1 MTALSLPSNPVNG
14 QKHIHAD
21 KVYIYNSSKGYWK
34 VAGSEAVSD
43 AAASLFTSQDTV
55 HSANIATLYTLVE
68 DSQGVTSYA
77 NTSLLPLS
85 GVSAGS
91 MAFVSGSNRLYI
103 SNGTGWYSISLVNTN
118 PNITSVQDAS
128 SGNSPFTLATDGTAT
143 VITITANDPEQVPLT
158 YNYSVTSGS
167 LTNGGGT
174 TATVTQSDNVF
185 TVTPST
191 TEAYAGTFELT
202 FTASDGVN
210 TSTNAN
216 SFTLSFITYVTN
228 SNYTTLLS
236 TPTAPNSTVYRYFK
250 FLPQE
255 MRSATPDAMQYSEF
269 ELTDG
274 TSYYS
279 PDSASQLYRADDTDG
294 DDYVA
299 SQRVAASIDGSTS
312 TKLFNGSWAT
322 KYYLYDMGS
331 SFNTVLTGWRY
342 KTGDDVDGRDPVSWT
357 LLGSTNNTDWV
368 ILDQRTQ
375 ETITT
380 TRQTATQDFLFNS
393 SNQIIQNHANS
404 NYPIAVNGDAHAGT
418 FSPYRSGGYS
428 TKFEPNSYFNILN
441 QPAIGSGDCSIE
453 CWVNVSTLSQ
463 WHGII
468 KRGGNN
474 QAGNFQFYV
483 RNDTEVY
490 LNWSGSSAGTA
501 ITTSGANIQ
510 PNTWYWLQVI
520 RSSGTV
526 NIYVNGVSKA
536 SFSDSSNISSTT
548 YYDIGGWTSYYS
560 DALIRDLR
568 VSTVARS
575 SSTGPS
581 DKLEVDSDTTFLTC
595 NLPYVTFSTPSAVNN
610 YVQYISGPVSTK
622 PFSPYDYLEYS
633 TTDHGGSVY
642 FDGSNDDLTITDHSA
657 FDLSTGNWT
666 VEFWWNPKSVN
677 TNEGPMSVGYGS
689 GSTPTGLKF
698 AWENDKLY
706 AFSMDGS
713 TLQTGLYHDAT
724 AASLVNRWNHVAAVY
739 NGTNTDLYLNG
750 VASGRAQ
757 STNFGENSSDD
768 VRIGSVRRLSSIH
781 YSECSISDVRI
792 VKGTAVYSGN
802 FTPPTGPLTTT
813 GGTYPSTTNV
823 NTSITAS
830 NTSLLIKG
838 IDASIIDKSQG
849 SNLKLEGSV
858 AGSTNQVRSGAWVN
872 TKTMKFDSVDDL
884 INLNGVLDL
893 SQACTWEAWVYFDN
907 HPDASGFMHMF
918 QSASYSSTDPPFGIR
933 FKTTGGMKINFVL
946 YTTSG
951 NHEVSSPNAISLD
964 TWYHLAFS
972 RTSSG
977 VYNVYIDGT
986 RYSTFT
992 ESATYQ
998 SAGDVMVIGNSGT
1011 GSTPARYL
1019 DGYMQDIRITQGLAR
1034 YTAADETS
1042 NIPSAPLEG

>member
-1 MTALSLPSNPVNG
+1 MAINFPDSPTNG
-14 QKHIHAD
+14 QQTSAGGNTWQ
-21 KVYIYNSSKGYWK
+21 YNSTKSVWEKTLTSGRSSVGTTTY
-34 VAGSEAVSD
+34 ATISD
-43 AAASLFTSQDTV
+43 
-55 HSANIATLYTLVE
+55 
-68 DSQGVTSYA
+68 
-77 NTSLLPLS
+77 LPIS
-85 GVSAGS
+85 GASAGQQ
-91 MAFVSGSNRLYI
+91 AFVTGSNRLYI
-103 SNGTGWYSISLVNTN
+103 SNGTGWYSIGLVNTN
-118 PNITSVQDAS
+118 PNITLVQDAS
-128 SGNSPFTLATDGTAT
+128 ANTTPFTLASDGTAT
-143 VITITANDPEQVPLT
+143 VITITASDPEQVPLT

-174 TATVTQSDNVF
+174 TATVTQADNVF

-202 FTASDGVN
+202 FTASDGIN
-210 TSTNAN
+210 TATNAN

-299 SQRVAASIDGSTS
+299 SQRVAASIDGSTG

-342 KTGDDVDGRDPVSWT
+342 KTGDDADSRDPVSWT

-380 TRQTATQDFLFNS
+380 SRQTATQDFLFNS

-404 NYPIAVNGDAHAGT
+404 NYPITVNDGAHAGT

-428 TKFEPNSYFNILN
+428 LKFNGTANHYIQVQSYPRTNLGTNDFTVECFVYPTISNSRICDLLPGSAGLFRLSTFTGGNLALDINKQGVGSFDIRTTGGNINYNAWNHVAVCRSGTSLKLYSNGSLIHTETGGDWDYGTGDAYPQIGRWNTTGDVLN
-441 QPAIGSGDCSIE
+441 GYISNFRVKNSAIYSGNTYTIPTEVFTADAGTNLLLGAGSLID
-453 CWVNVSTLSQ
+453 NVSPY
-463 WHGII
+463 GIAI
-468 KRGGNN
+468 LG
-474 QAGNFQFYV
+474 V
-483 RNDTEVY
+483 VTTE
-490 LNWSGSSAGTA
+490 
-501 ITTSGANIQ
+501 
-510 PNTWYWLQVI
+510 
-520 RSSGTV
+520 
-526 NIYVNGVSKA
+526 
-536 SFSDSSNISSTT
+536 
-548 YYDIGGWTSYYS
+548 
-560 DALIRDLR
+560 
-568 VSTVARS
+568 
-575 SSTGPS
+575 
-581 DKLEVDSDTTFLTC
+581 
-595 NLPYVTFSTPSAVNN
+595 
-610 YVQYISGPVSTK
+610 

-633 TTDHGGSVY
+633 ATDHGGSVY

-768 VRIGSVRRLSSIH
+768 VRIGSVRRLSAIH

-813 GGTYPSTTNV
+813 GGTYASTTNV

-838 IDASIIDKSQG
+838 TDASIIDKSQRY
-849 SNLKLEGSV
+849 NIDL
-858 AGSTNQVRSGAWVN
+858 GSTSIVGDSTTKWSGARSIYIN
-872 TKTMKFDSVDDL
+872 SNSNNSDL
-884 INLNGVLDL
+884 ITIPAGVLDASKPFTIEMWLKTL
-893 SQACTWEAWVYFDN
+893 SGSVSGFWSIYQ
-907 HPDASGFMHMF
+907 DASNEMRLKMRGDDRLEFYHIGSGAAAQEILDATNTYLLNNTDF
-918 QSASYSSTDPPFGIR
+918 YHVAITRDANAVFYLHQNGIKLGNFTANGNYDSSAVEFKIGTSAPGSS
-933 FKTTGGMKINFVL
+933 
-946 YTTSG
+946 
-951 NHEVSSPNAISLD
+951 
-964 TWYHLAFS
+964 
-972 RTSSG
+972 
-977 VYNVYIDGT
+977 
-986 RYSTFT
+986 RYM
-992 ESATYQ
+992 Q
-998 SAGDVMVIGNSGT
+998 
-1011 GSTPARYL
+1011 
-1019 DGYMQDIRITQGLAR
+1019 GYMQDIRITQGLAR
-1034 YTAADETS
+1034 YTAADESS
-1042 NIPSAPLEG
+1042 NIPTAPLEG

>member
-202 FTASDGVN
+202 FTASDGIN
-210 TSTNAN
+210 TATNAN

-312 TKLFNGSWAT
+312 TKLYNGSWAT

-342 KTGDDVDGRDPVSWT
+342 KTANDNNSRDPVSWT

-428 TKFEPNSYFNILN
+428 AHLDDGEEI
-441 QPAIGSGDCSIE
+441 
-453 CWVNVSTLSQ
+453 
-463 WHGII
+463 
-468 KRGGNN
+468 
-474 QAGNFQFYV
+474 
-483 RNDTEVY
+483 
-490 LNWSGSSAGTA
+490 
-501 ITTSGANIQ
+501 
-510 PNTWYWLQVI
+510 
-520 RSSGTV
+520 
-526 NIYVNGVSKA
+526 
-536 SFSDSSNISSTT
+536 SFPDSSNYNISNGSFSVEAWVYPTSYDSPWSGVVSQFSSASRGWGLAFSSTQITFLGSTNGGSSTNVNGSVTSSVPLNQWTHLLVTRDSNTIRIFKNGVLINSFTESGTFNNSTEPLRIGELNPSAGENFRGYIRDARVVKGSIPTEYQTSSTT
-548 YYDIGGWTSYYS
+548 NGTTIFTAPSEPLT
-560 DALIRDLR
+560 A
-568 VSTVARS
+568 VTNTV
-575 SSTGPS
+575 
-581 DKLEVDSDTTFLTC
+581 LLTC
-595 NLPYVTFSTPSAVNN
+595 HLPYISDGSTNNATPTLLGNVT
-610 YVQYISGPVSTK
+610 TK
-622 PFSPYDYLEYS
+622 PFSPYDYTEYS
-633 TTDHGGSVY
+633 ATDHGGSINYDGTGDYLTIPDHSSLNFASNDWTIECWIYPRTSTGDRGIWHQSASGIDWFSIYLDGSFNPKFVLKNY
-642 FDGSNDDLTITDHSA
+642 NSTEWSGAAASNTAPQNTWTHLALVRQFGTGIYLYANGTLIASDTTNASVAMEDKTHDHIIGHERFVGNGQDFDGL
-657 FDLSTGNWT
+657 
-666 VEFWWNPKSVN
+666 
-677 TNEGPMSVGYGS
+677 
-689 GSTPTGLKF
+689 
-698 AWENDKLY
+698 
-706 AFSMDGS
+706 
-713 TLQTGLYHDAT
+713 
-724 AASLVNRWNHVAAVY
+724 
-739 NGTNTDLYLNG
+739 
-750 VASGRAQ
+750 
-757 STNFGENSSDD
+757 
-768 VRIGSVRRLSSIH
+768 
-781 YSECSISDVRI
+781 ISDFKI
-792 VKGTAVYSGN
+792 DIGTAHYTAD
-802 FTPPTGPLTTT
+802 FTPPTAPLSSS
-813 GGTYPSTTNV
+813 G
-823 NTSITAS
+823 AE
-830 NTSLLIKG
+830 LHIKG
-838 IDASIIDKSQG
+838 TDASIIDKSQRY
-849 SNLKLEGSV
+849 NIDL
-858 AGSTNQVRSGAWVN
+858 GSTSIVGDSTTKWSGAKSIFIN
-872 TKTMKFDSVDDL
+872 SNSNNSDL
-884 INLNGVLDL
+884 ITIPAGVLDASKPFTIEMWLKTL
-893 SQACTWEAWVYFDN
+893 SGAVSGFWSIYQ
-907 HPDASGFMHMF
+907 DASNEMRLKMRGDDRLEFYHR
-918 QSASYSSTDPPFGIR
+918 G
-933 FKTTGGMKINFVL
+933 
-946 YTTSG
+946 SG
-951 NHEVSSPNAISLD
+951 AAAQEILD
-964 TWYHLAFS
+964 TTNTYLLNNTDFYHVAITRDANAVFYLHQNGIKLGNFTAN
-972 RTSSG
+972 G
-977 VYNVYIDGT
+977 NYNSLNTPFIIGKSQPATERFMQGYI
-986 RYSTFT
+986 
-992 ESATYQ
+992 
-998 SAGDVMVIGNSGT
+998 
-1011 GSTPARYL
+1011 
-1019 DGYMQDIRITQGLAR
+1019 QDFRITQGLAR
-1034 YTAADETS
+1034 YTAADESS
-1042 NIPSAPLEG
+1042 NIPTASLEG